1 MIKLVEYIALTNNI
15 DFSGSYRRKYSTQ
28 KMLQATLQDAIPT
41 NGQYKQCDACQSR
54 QRNLTKTHRAR
65 KKASAEAD
73 VPTGGKRTREDGPS
87 PEEQPQTR
95 TRSEVPSSNVEN
107 AAEIDE
113 SDDNDDGPFGQEA
126 IQIVCEF
133 VRCR

>member
-1 MIKLVEYIALTNNI
+1 
-15 DFSGSYRRKYSTQ
+15 
-28 KMLQATLQDAIPT
+28 MLIPT
-41 NGQYKQCDACQSR
+41 NGQYKQCDACRSR

-65 KKASAEAD
+65 KKEAD
-73 VPTGGKRTREDGPS
+73 VQTGGKRAREDGPS
-87 PEEQPQTR
+87 PEERPQTR

-113 SDDNDDGPFGQEA
+113 SDDNDDGPFGQGA